1 MYFFC
6 HRLWTCFCL
15 LGCFQKQTLREIV
28 KNNYLN
34 VRIFK
39 EIYGAAPSVYGKN
52 LSFTK
57 RHSIIYLTRKQV
69 QEQFIKT
76 CPDIIIKVSVEAI
89 LVALFP
95 SLKIFFS
102 INIKFWKTSFRI
114 LSQSLGSFQSK
125 YLWRSSSLH
134 CTKNEVFH

>member
-57 RHSIIYLTRKQV
+57 RHSIIYLTRKQG

-95 SLKIFFS
+95 TLKFFFS

-114 LSQSLGSFQSK
+114 LSQCLGSFQSK
-125 YLWRSSSLH
+125 YLWRSSYLH